1 MNDDLTSPPTDRQD
15 LSDHVVSGSKNRLSI
30 RTDANSQSLGLVL
43 PTGAIEKRPSHRRER
58 RFTVFGLLFVLPI
71 PIFLA
76 SLAIGSVPI
85 PIADVV
91 TILLGGLPHK
101 ESWQDI
107 IIQFRL
113 PKVITAI
120 LAGAALST
128 SGLQLQTLFNNPLAG
143 PSVLG
148 INAGASLGVALVILG
163 AQLIG
168 GVSLTSL
175 GLLGSYSTVIAA
187 CLGAGIVTSLVILV
201 ARRVQSSSTLLVL
214 GLLFGYGTGAMVD
227 LLLYF
232 SSAEPVKSYL
242 NWTAGSFGGVTWEQ
256 LPIMSMGILGSLLL
270 AMLVAPSLNPLLL
283 GEKQAQSLGISIDR
297 LRLLVLISS
306 SLLAGIV
313 TAFCGPIAFIGVA
326 VPHLCRGL
334 LRTADLRWLFPA
346 VSLVGATFAMVAD
359 IIAQMPGGRSVLP
372 INSVTALIGTPI
384 IAWIILRQE

>member
-1 MNDDLTSPPTDRQD
+1 MPEDVTDQQI
-15 LSDHVVSGSKNRLSI
+15 KNRLSM
-30 RTDANSQSLGLVL
+30 RTDLNGSLLGLVR
-43 PTGAIEKRPSHRRER
+43 PTGVIEKIPSHHRNHRS
-58 RFTVFGLLFVLPI
+58 TVFGLLLVLPI

-85 PIADVV
+85 PLMDVV
-91 TILLGGLPHK
+91 TVLLGGIPLK

-175 GLLGSYSTVIAA
+175 GLLGSYSTVMAA

-201 ARRVQSSSTLLVL
+201 ARRVRGSSTLLVL
-214 GLLFGYGTGAMVD
+214 GLLFGYGTGALVD

-256 LPIMSMGILGSLLL
+256 LPIMGIGILGSLLL
-270 AMLVAPSLNPLLL
+270 AILVAPSLNPLLL
-283 GEKQAQSLGISIDR
+283 GENQAQSLGISIDR

-372 INSVTALIGTPI
+372 INSVTSLIGTPI
-384 IAWIILRQE
+384 IAWIILRQERKNF